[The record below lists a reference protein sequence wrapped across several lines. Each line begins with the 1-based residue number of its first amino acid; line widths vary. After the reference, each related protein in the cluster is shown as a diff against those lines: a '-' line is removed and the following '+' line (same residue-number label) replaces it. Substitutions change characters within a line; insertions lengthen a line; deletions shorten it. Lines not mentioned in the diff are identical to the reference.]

1 MEAKQARERARKRE
15 EPRSLDERRRNGSQ
29 TKYDIKFTMRALNS
43 IYSDH
48 RLEKEAHSEINRADS
63 SNFNAKDM
71 RSARRRRFVSPKE
84 NSTLS
89 REESPYLLS
98 ATEKLNSTKTF
109 SLHKLKNTAPFRAN
123 KYLRSKDFEQDG
135 KREDE
140 LAGQNSLNEIGSNI
154 ETAWNSYEHTELPAQ
169 IRTKLDIE
177 CTPAV
182 IQPTSAACAS
192 RPQFSQTQRTRRSRR
207 RARKTSLSTTSSTRR
222 RRACTSPR

>member
-1 MEAKQARERARKRE
+1 MEAKEARERARKRE
-15 EPRSLDERRRNGSQ
+15 EQPRSLDERRRNGSQ

-48 RLEKEAHSEINRADS
+48 RLEKEVPLMSRADS

-154 ETAWNSYEHTELPAQ
+154 ETAWNSYEHTELPEH

-182 IQPTSAACAS
+182 IQPT
-192 RPQFSQTQRTRRSRR
+192 
-207 RARKTSLSTTSSTRR
+207 
-222 RRACTSPR
+222 